1 MRITRIEPQNNS
13 ERVNVY
19 IDGEFAF
26 GLMREILY
34 KYGLSED
41 MEVDR
46 EFIDEVLLEEE
57 WLKAKDKALKFLSY
71 RQRSQKEIEDKLKK
85 EGFSDEIIEKTVD
98 FLKSYN
104 LIDDIAFAKNF
115 MMDKSNINKY
125 GPERIRYE
133 LYMRGISKDIIDEVL
148 EDYGDEY
155 SIALDLAKKKVK
167 SYKGNDR
174 NAIYRKLGTFLQSKG
189 FSYECISKVLRELV
203 K

>member
-85 EGFSDEIIEKTVD
+85 EGFNDEIIEKTVD

-148 EDYGDEY
+148 EGYGDEY
-155 SIALDLAKKKVK
+155 SIALDLAKKKIK

-174 NAIYRKLGTFLQSKG
+174 NAIYRKLGCFLQSRG
-189 FSYECISKVLRELV
+189 FSYECISRILRELV

>member
-34 KYGLSED
+34 KYGLSEN

>member
-26 GLMREILY
+26 GLMREIQY

-85 EGFSDEIIEKTVD
+85 EGFNDEIIEKTVD

-148 EDYGDEY
+148 EGYGDEY
-155 SIALDLAKKKVK
+155 SIALDLAKKKIK

>member
-13 ERVNVY
+13 ERVNVH

-85 EGFSDEIIEKTVD
+85 EGFNDEIIEKTVD

>member
-148 EDYGDEY
+148 EGYGDEY
-155 SIALDLAKKKVK
+155 SIALDLAKKKIK

>member
-26 GLMREILY
+26 GLMREIQY
-34 KYGLSED
+34 KYGLSEN

>member
-189 FSYECISKVLRELV
+189 FSYECISRILRELV

>member
-71 RQRSQKEIEDKLKK
+71 RQRSQKEIGDKLKK
-85 EGFSDEIIEKTVD
+85 EGFNDEIIEKTVD